1 MPFFCRLESRLLL
14 RARDLDRFLIGRSA
28 IRIWRLWRGGDM
40 RLICPTSA
48 TGTACM
54 TQTHE
59 KVYQRFNLMSMV
71 FCVSISRH
79 FRDIAGRCGP
89 PEIWIENRRWAPWT
103 EKFGRE
109 VARLAP

>member
-1 MPFFCRLESRLLL
+1 
-14 RARDLDRFLIGRSA
+14 
-28 IRIWRLWRGGDM
+28 M

-54 TQTHE
+54 TQNTGRSLPE
-59 KVYQRFNLMSMV
+59 LKRNVNGILRVYFETLS
-71 FCVSISRH
+71 
-79 FRDIAGRCGP
+79 GYCGP